1 MENRYRLMWYDAV
14 YQPGEVKVVA
24 YDEQGNPA
32 AEKTIRTAGKPHHIE
47 LVTDRTSL
55 QADGK
60 DLAYVTL
67 RIVDKDGNLCPNDG
81 RLVNFKVKGAGKY
94 RASANGDPTCLDLFH
109 KPEMH
114 AFGGM
119 LTVIVQSGEKVGDI
133 ELQATA
139 KGVKAGI
146 IRIPVK

>member
-1 MENRYRLMWYDAV
+1 
-14 YQPGEVKVVA
+14 
-24 YDEQGNPA
+24 
-32 AEKTIRTAGKPHHIE
+32 
-47 LVTDRTSL
+47 
-55 QADGK
+55 
-60 DLAYVTL
+60 
-67 RIVDKDGNLCPNDG
+67 
-81 RLVNFKVKGAGKY
+81 
-94 RASANGDPTCLDLFH
+94 
-109 KPEMH
+109 MH